1 MVNILSPKSVY
12 VVNDDPSTYTLTWAG
27 SITGQIAY
35 EILYQLKG
43 SSAWLTAGR
52 VNSTSTSY
60 DLRNIYNLLGID
72 FSEISYKVV
81 LTYEKT
87 ENNETTTGT
96 ESSNVYSLIFNQG
109 IVGSLNVQNQN
120 TSESY
125 PIFNRIN
132 NEDIDAIK
140 IKTSKG
146 IKLVPLVDSSSPLSS
161 DFKIRISN
169 NNTRCVATHSP
180 SFTYYTP
187 SSSDTFGNFTVNGY
201 YTYNY
206 QRSYNYI
213 STPSYRYSY
222 ITGTSSDRYRTYT
235 YGYKYYNYLR
245 SSVRN
250 YLSNYYRYI
259 SSYNYR
265 YSYSYNSTAYGY
277 KYYNYL
283 RSSVRNYLSEQY
295 TYIPTRSVTVA
306 YVTHTSSSSYMNGYI
321 YMGPGSGGGGTTFFY
336 GWTTVMASGS
346 YNAPIILYGGTS
358 GNVYT
363 YGPVA
368 YYYYITD
375 RYYYYTYTNTYAYD
389 RTYQYNYTR
398 SDTGY
403 KYTGDRYSYRQY
415 YYYTYTNTYAYDR
428 TYQYAYYH
436 YNNYYYWN
444 NYAYRY
450 TADVYSY
457 RYYTTSAPVTYRY
470 YYKT

>member
-12 VVNDDPSTYTLTWAG
+12 VINDDPSTYTLTWAG

-169 NNTRCVATHSP
+169 NNTRCVATNSP

-213 STPSYRYSY
+213 STPSYSYLY

-250 YLSNYYRYI
+250 YLSYRYSFI
-259 SSYNYR
+259 SSYSYR
-265 YSYSYNSTAYGY
+265 YSYHSSTSYAYRSDSEIYSDYYSYISTNA
-277 KYYNYL
+277 
-283 RSSVRNYLSEQY
+283 Y
-295 TYIPTRSVTVA
+295 TY
-306 YVTHTSSSSYMNGYI
+306 SYISGTGYQVGG
-321 YMGPGSGGGGTTFFY
+321 YANGPGSVPGESHYAWNGY
-336 GWTTVMASGS
+336 GWYTG
-346 YNAPIILYGGTS
+346 YHYS
-358 GNVYT
+358 GNSCFTPTV
-363 YGPVA
+363 
-368 YYYYITD
+368 YYYYYAVPIYSYKSVSATYSY
-375 RYYYYTYTNTYAYD
+375 RIYSGYYYYY
-389 RTYQYNYTR
+389 
-398 SDTGY
+398 Y
-403 KYTGDRYSYRQY
+403 KYSWNNYSYRY
-415 YYYTYTNTYAYDR
+415 TSTLYAYSTKYYYTYTNTYAYDR